1 MKYNGTHYISG
12 LCRIHGRYK
21 KNNCPPWIKAPL
33 FGKYSLLEITT
44 GNKVSIIEE
53 VTGRWVK
60 NQDLWAILAAVHY
73 WEVVSEFADLVLYV
87 T

>member
-1 MKYNGTHYISG
+1 MSYT
-12 LCRIHGRYK
+12 RQVQ
-21 KNNCPPWIKAPL
+21 KNNCPPWINAPL

-73 WEVVSEFADLVLYV
+73 WEVVSVNLQI
-87 T
+87 